1 MKVIIA
7 DDSKILRE
15 RISSML
21 STIPGVEIVAE
32 AENLH
37 EAMKYIEKLKPDV
50 LILDIRMPNG
60 NGIEVLKSIKQKK
73 ISLIKIIL
81 TNYPLQQYKV
91 KCFELGADYFFDKS
105 TEFIKIIDVVKN
117 LGRGRRN
124 IASLVRSR
132 RG

>member
-15 RISSML
+15 RIISML

-32 AENLH
+32 AENSH

-73 ISLIKIIL
+73 LSLIKIIL

-91 KCFELGADYFFDKS
+91 KCFELGADYFFDKAN
-105 TEFIKIIDVVKN
+105 EFEALKQIVEDLVNSEKGGVK
-117 LGRGRRN
+117 
-124 IASLVRSR
+124 S
-132 RG
+132 

>member
-15 RISSML
+15 RIISML

-32 AENLH
+32 AENSH

-73 ISLIKIIL
+73 LSLIKIIL

-91 KCFELGADYFFDKS
+91 KCFELGADYFFDKAN
-105 TEFIKIIDVVKN
+105 EFEALKQIVED
-117 LGRGRRN
+117 
-124 IASLVRSR
+124 LVNSEM
-132 RG
+132 

>member
-15 RISSML
+15 RIISML

-32 AENLH
+32 AENSH

-73 ISLIKIIL
+73 LSLIKIIL

-91 KCFELGADYFFDKS
+91 KCFELGADYFFDKAN
-105 TEFIKIIDVVKN
+105 EFEALKQIVED
-117 LGRGRRN
+117 
-124 IASLVRSR
+124 LVNNEM
-132 RG
+132 

>member
-32 AENLH
+32 AENSH

-73 ISLIKIIL
+73 LSLIKIIL

-91 KCFELGADYFFDKS
+91 KCFELGADYFFDKAA
-105 TEFIKIIDVVKN
+105 EFEALKEVV
-117 LGRGRRN
+117 GD
-124 IASLVRSR
+124 LVNSEK
-132 RG
+132 GGVKS

>member
-15 RISSML
+15 RIISML

-32 AENLH
+32 AENSH

-73 ISLIKIIL
+73 LSLIKIIL

-91 KCFELGADYFFDKS
+91 KCLELGADYFFDKAN
-105 TEFIKIIDVVKN
+105 EFEAVKE
-117 LGRGRRN
+117 
-124 IASLVRSR
+124 IVEDLVNSEK
-132 RG
+132 GGVKS

>member
-15 RISSML
+15 RIISML

-32 AENLH
+32 AENSH

-73 ISLIKIIL
+73 LSLIKIIL

-91 KCFELGADYFFDKS
+91 KCFELGADYFFDKA
-105 TEFIKIIDVVKN
+105 TEFEALKEVV
-117 LGRGRRN
+117 GD
-124 IASLVRSR
+124 LVNSEK
-132 RG
+132 